1 MKWKN
6 SMLSF
11 ANPSLLNPLLSSFDS
26 EMDMYCFCLPSAHPF
41 FWSSIPVSLWGT
53 IPDWSTWVMIK
64 WGGHVSS
71 SLCYPNLWPQWSK
84 SVMCSELVSPLRF
97 IPEVFVRNLG
107 KKEVF
112 HLRLMRRY
120 DIILIDFPLPVT
132 SDKNK
137 SDVDLVICLFNLI
150 SEPMEATLTSLE
162 KSLLQETN
170 TREIRL
176 ERWYD

>member
-1 MKWKN
+1 
-6 SMLSF
+6 
-11 ANPSLLNPLLSSFDS
+11 
-26 EMDMYCFCLPSAHPF
+26 
-41 FWSSIPVSLWGT
+41 
-53 IPDWSTWVMIK
+53 
-64 WGGHVSS
+64 
-71 SLCYPNLWPQWSK
+71 
-84 SVMCSELVSPLRF
+84 MCSELVSPLRF

-112 HLRLMRRY
+112 HLRLIRRY

-176 ERWYD
+176 ER

>member
-1 MKWKN
+1 
-6 SMLSF
+6 
-11 ANPSLLNPLLSSFDS
+11 
-26 EMDMYCFCLPSAHPF
+26 
-41 FWSSIPVSLWGT
+41 
-53 IPDWSTWVMIK
+53 
-64 WGGHVSS
+64 
-71 SLCYPNLWPQWSK
+71 
-84 SVMCSELVSPLRF
+84 MCSELVSPLRF

-176 ERWYD
+176 ER

>member
-1 MKWKN
+1 
-6 SMLSF
+6 
-11 ANPSLLNPLLSSFDS
+11 
-26 EMDMYCFCLPSAHPF
+26 
-41 FWSSIPVSLWGT
+41 
-53 IPDWSTWVMIK
+53 
-64 WGGHVSS
+64 
-71 SLCYPNLWPQWSK
+71 
-84 SVMCSELVSPLRF
+84 
-97 IPEVFVRNLG
+97 
-107 KKEVF
+107 
-112 HLRLMRRY
+112 MRRY

-176 ERWYD
+176 ER